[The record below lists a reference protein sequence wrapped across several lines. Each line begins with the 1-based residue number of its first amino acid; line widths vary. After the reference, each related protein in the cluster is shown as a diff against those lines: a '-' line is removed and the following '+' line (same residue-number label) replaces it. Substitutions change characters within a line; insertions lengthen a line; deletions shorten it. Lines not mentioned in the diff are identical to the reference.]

1 METATIT
8 PYIARPIRTEADY
21 KEALALIDILI
32 DCPDDSPEMDTLEV
46 VSLLV
51 HDYEQREFSIVDI
64 DPIEAIKY
72 QMEELGVSTAE
83 MAELVGGR
91 SRLSE
96 LFSRKRPLSVRQI
109 KAISNRLYI
118 PADILLT
125 IA

>member
-1 METATIT
+1 MEPIT
-8 PYIARPIRTEADY
+8 LTQYVARPIKTEEQY
-21 KEALALIDILI
+21 NEALAVIETLI
-32 DCPDDSPEMDTLEV
+32 DCEDDSPEMETLEV

-51 HDYEQREFSIVDI
+51 HEFEKQEFPIGDI

-72 QMEELGVSTAE
+72 QMDELGVSTAE

-96 LFSRKRPLSVRQI
+96 LFNRKRLLSVRQI
-109 KAISNRLYI
+109 KAISSRLDI